1 MMVVNLTGRQHN
13 NTLRQ
18 TLPRLVRIL
27 LFLIFHTFPRSPS
40 PSPPLLLLFISRVLP
55 PLRLFSFSSFLF
67 AQELFDSY
75 DEDNSGELGFDEF
88 VTGVMEDSITAMGS
102 AGAATTARY
111 YRCADFKV
119 GAHLQFMFPT
129 NGYMTQ
135 SFEILSADK
144 YTKQLMVKDP
154 GLFPQVR

>member
-18 TLPRLVRIL
+18 TMPRLLRIL
-27 LFLIFHTFPRSPS
+27 LLLIFHTFPRPPS
-40 PSPPLLLLFISRVLP
+40 PR
-55 PLRLFSFSSFLF
+55 LRPFSSSSFLF

-88 VTGVMEDSITAMGS
+88 VTGVMEDNITAMGS